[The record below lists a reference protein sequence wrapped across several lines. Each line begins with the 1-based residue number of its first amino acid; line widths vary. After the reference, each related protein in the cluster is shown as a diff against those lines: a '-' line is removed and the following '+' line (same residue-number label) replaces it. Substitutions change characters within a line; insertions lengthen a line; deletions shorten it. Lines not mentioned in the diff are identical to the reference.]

1 MLLLINAFQALAT
14 GGAVVAGQYLG
25 RKREKRACEAANQ
38 LVWFVTILAVII
50 MAVMYLGKNFILH
63 VVFGQIDADV
73 MHHANVYLM
82 IVTAPSTTREP
93 PSSAPWGTPRYP

>member
-1 MLLLINAFQALAT
+1 M
-14 GGAVVAGQYLG
+14 AGQYLG

-82 IVTAPSTTREP
+82 IVTASIQMCIRDRWASFPLP
-93 PSSAPWGTPRYP
+93 VP